1 MANIDGEKF
10 KATLAEFLKN
20 PVWANYYGN
29 APSTAKEYIALEFY
43 ASDNDVDDDED
54 FDKLFEEVTESLED
68 EDKKY
73 LAKNSPNA
81 QERARFAKM
90 LGGGDG
96 GENGGGSSDGELDGD
111 ELKIGSEGGKGE
123 GSGEG
128 GGENQPTPPKDGE
141 EQK

>member
-1 MANIDGEKF
+1 MNIDGEKF

-73 LAKNSPNA
+73 LAENSPNA

-96 GENGGGSSDGELDGD
+96 DESGGGDGELDGD
-111 ELKIGSEGGKGE
+111 ELKIGSEGGKDE

-128 GGENQPTPPKDGE
+128 GGDNQPTPPKDGE

>member
-1 MANIDGEKF
+1 MNIDGEKF

-43 ASDNDVDDDED
+43 ASDNDVDDDDD
-54 FDKLFEEVTESLED
+54 FDKLFDEVTESLED

-90 LGGGDG
+90 LGGGSSDG
-96 GENGGGSSDGELDGD
+96 GGDGELDGD
-111 ELKIGSEGGKGE
+111 ELKIGSEGDKGE

-141 EQK
+141 